1 MDGFVISG
9 KAFVVCEELRALAE
23 RNKGL
28 TVAEMLNKRKPKMT
42 ESYIGNYVAYSEF
55 GKTKI
60 TTKANYEAVIR
71 NANIIVTFDGT
82 IQEAVEYI
90 KQNLGV
96 QQ

>member
-1 MDGFVISG
+1 M
-9 KAFVVCEELRALAE
+9 
-23 RNKGL
+23 NKQ
-28 TVAEMLNKRKPKMT
+28 
-42 ESYIGNYVAYSEF
+42 YIGNYVVYQEF

-82 IQEAVEYI
+82 VDEAVEYI

>member
-1 MDGFVISG
+1 MNVQY
-9 KAFVVCEELRALAE
+9 V
-23 RNKGL
+23 
-28 TVAEMLNKRKPKMT
+28 
-42 ESYIGNYVAYSEF
+42 GNYAVFEEF

-82 IQEAVEYI
+82 VDEAVEYI
-90 KQNLGV
+90 KKCVGGN